1 MMESEAL
8 KPSLPILPHPLT
20 QVAAPLQPRQVAP
33 KCELFRSSHVL
44 ESIRGGD

>member
-20 QVAAPLQPRQVAP
+20 QVAAVLQPHEVAP
-33 KCELFRSSHVL
+33 RCELFRSSHSL
-44 ESIRGGD
+44 ESIQGGD